1 MNKCVNSIGLSGSVK
16 SPTSR
21 KKDTAVRPQ
30 MEESNMEKIRELF
43 VVVENRPG
51 TLGELLGCL
60 SKEKI
65 NIEAIGLFQDVA
77 KISVSD
83 LDRAKKALL
92 MGKYEVETREV
103 LRLEL
108 DNKPGTFAFVAS
120 RLANAGLNLDYC
132 YGTVAKG
139 QKNAAVII
147 DVSDLDR
154 AMTVLEGVEH

>member
-1 MNKCVNSIGLSGSVK
+1 
-16 SPTSR
+16 
-21 KKDTAVRPQ
+21 
-30 MEESNMEKIRELF
+30 MEKIKELF

-51 TLGELLGCL
+51 ALGELLGVL

-65 NIEAIGLFQDVA
+65 NIESIGLFQDVA
-77 KISVSD
+77 KLSVSD
-83 LDRAKKALL
+83 VDRAKRAL

-108 DNKPGTFAFVAS
+108 DNKPGTFAFVTS

-139 QKNAAVII
+139 QKSAAVII

-154 AMTVLEGVEH
+154 AMAVLEGIEK

>member
-1 MNKCVNSIGLSGSVK
+1 MNKCINSTGLSGSAQ
-16 SPTSR
+16 SPASGE
-21 KKDTAVRPQ
+21 KDAAVRPQ
-30 MEESNMEKIRELF
+30 MEERNMEKIRELF

-83 LDRAKKALL
+83 LDRAKKTLL

-139 QKNAAVII
+139 QKSAAVII